1 MAELERTV
9 DVEPLERLEEKVKLL
24 VDAIDRLRTEK
35 RHTEEE
41 NARLRIQVESLSA
54 RAAEAEQTATEA
66 VALRSE
72 RDRVRARVE
81 EILEQL
87 EAIEF

>member
-1 MAELERTV
+1 MAKLERTV
-9 DVEPLERLEEKVKLL
+9 DIEPLERLEEKVKLL

-41 NARLRIQVESLSA
+41 NARLRIQVDSLTA
-54 RAAEAEQTATEA
+54 RAAEAEQAAGEA

-72 RDRVRARVE
+72 RDRVRSRVE

-87 EAIEF
+87 EAIEL